1 MSMLTKQHI
10 LTKMMK
16 ITCNF
21 STSFFSYK
29 PFSSSSSS
37 SSLLSFKPSHT
48 FSPSSSIN
56 NHTLPSFSTSA
67 TNGSTCTLTWDHVF
81 HVSQSEVGVEEHD
94 PCSYLQGYFH
104 KVQLC
109 NRGSVSSYLNYLSF
123 VSVFGSALT
132 NICFDRID
140 LNVKLFMFGY

>member
-37 SSLLSFKPSHT
+37 SLLSFKPSHT
-48 FSPSSSIN
+48 FSPSFSIN
-56 NHTLPSFSTSA
+56 NHTLLSFSSSA
-67 TNGSTCTLTWDHVF
+67 TSGSTCTLTWDDVF
-81 HVSQSEVGVEEHD
+81 HVSQSEAVIQEHA

-104 KVQLC
+104 KVNLC
-109 NRGSVSSYLNYLSF
+109 NRGSVSSYLNTSLLCLCL
-123 VSVFGSALT
+123 VLH
-132 NICFDRID
+132 
-140 LNVKLFMFGY
+140 

>member
-1 MSMLTKQHI
+1 MLTKQHI

-21 STSFFSYK
+21 TTPFFSYK
-29 PFSSSSSS
+29 PFSSSSS

-48 FSPSSSIN
+48 FSPSFSIN
-56 NHTLPSFSTSA
+56 NHTLPSFSSSTTS
-67 TNGSTCTLTWDHVF
+67 NSTCTLTWDDVF
-81 HVSQSEVGVEEHD
+81 QSEAVIEEHD

-104 KVQLC
+104 KVNHC

-132 NICFDRID
+132 KIGFDQID
-140 LNVKLFMFGY
+140 LNVKRFMFGY